1 MHCGQPL
8 AEGANFCAECGAPSG
23 PTRPSSTTTS
33 PTANVPSSAPT
44 PRPAGVLA
52 TPTASK
58 TLLHFGTLA
67 GPVAD
72 AESPATRS
80 NPALSRTMIGM
91 ASPPT
96 GAPRGPAPQPAVQNP
111 ARQTML
117 GVAVPGIAPLR
128 AGETPSPA
136 YPRARDDAPASV
148 AAPSGSARTL
158 SPASAAGPP
167 DPLGDIPT
175 PIPPRL
181 ARKRG
186 VPITA
191 VALLTASFVLVGGLT
206 TAWLWRG
213 SPPIAA
219 EARSSPDGRD
229 IISLHCDPSSC
240 RDGTT
245 VEAGGTKGTFAA
257 GEVELVLADSLHVGT
272 NRLSLRVDRPGLG
285 RDEVLSLLVPVAYR
299 VRADVSA
306 MNGPRPSIVIHVDAA
321 PGSEVTLDGKN
332 LTLDPSGA
340 GAYAVDESS
349 ATEGPADE
357 SRVVAVDVGYRVTAS
372 GREAGRGTVG
382 ARVAVAPLHVDVP
395 GSHAVVSR
403 DVIVIAGRAAKGA
416 SVSVD
421 GNAVDVNADGLFE
434 TSVTIHSLG
443 ERILEVRTLTPV
455 LVARTVHV
463 AVKRVANLA
472 SEARDFERQNLIG
485 YDLAVTNSAD
495 SVGRPVVVEG
505 DVIESRTFGHRTVA
519 LVDDRRGCARGPC
532 LARVVIRQDVAIVPG
547 KTVRAYGHFAHPY
560 TTSPGQTVPEVE
572 ADFISSGK

>member
-1 MHCGQPL
+1 VRGSQRAVSPFFHDDVARRNERPNADDSRRFGHADRVDHL
-8 AEGANFCAECGAPSG
+8 AAL
-23 PTRPSSTTTS
+23 R
-33 PTANVPSSAPT
+33 
-44 PRPAGVLA
+44 
-52 TPTASK
+52 
-58 TLLHFGTLA
+58 TLA
-67 GPVAD
+67 GPAAD
-72 AESPATRS
+72 AASPAKRS
-80 NPALSRTMIGM
+80 NPDLSRTMIGM
-91 ASPPT
+91 ADPPT
-96 GAPRGPAPQPAVQNP
+96 GAPRGSAPQPAVQNP

-128 AGETPSPA
+128 AGEPPSPA
-136 YPRARDDAPASV
+136 YPRARDEAPVNV
-148 AAPSGSARTL
+148 AAVSASARTP
-158 SPASAAGPP
+158 SPASAAAPPP
-167 DPLGDIPT
+167 DPLADIPT
-175 PIPPRL
+175 PVPPRL
-181 ARKRG
+181 AARRG

-191 VALLTASFVLVGGLT
+191 VALLTASFVLVAGLT

-229 IISLHCDPSSC
+229 VISLHCDPSSC

-245 VEAGGTKGTFAA
+245 VEAGGAKGTFAA
-257 GEVELVLADSLHVGT
+257 GEVELVLADSLHVGP
-272 NRLSLRVDRPGLG
+272 NRLSLRVDRPGMG

-299 VRADVSA
+299 VRADVST
-306 MNGPRPSIVIHVDAA
+306 MNGPRPSIVIRVDAA
-321 PGSEVTLDGKN
+321 PGSDVTLDGKN
-332 LTLDPSGA
+332 LTLDPHGA

-357 SRVVAVDVGYRVTAS
+357 SRVVALDVGYRVTAS
-372 GREAGRGTVG
+372 GREAGRGTVS

-395 GSHAVVSR
+395 GSHAVVTR
-403 DVIVIAGRAAKGA
+403 DAIVIAGRAAKGA

-421 GNAVDVNADGLFE
+421 GNSVDVDADGLFE
-434 TSVTIHSLG
+434 TSVTIPGLG
-443 ERILEVRTLTPV
+443 ERTLEVRTLTPV

-463 AVKRVANLA
+463 LVKRVASLA

-485 YDLAVTNSAD
+485 YDAAVASSAD

-532 LARVVIRQDVAIVPG
+532 LARVVIRQDVAIVTG
-547 KTVRAYGHFAHPY
+547 KMVRAYGHFTHPY
-560 TTSPGQTVPEVE
+560 ATSPGQTVPEVE